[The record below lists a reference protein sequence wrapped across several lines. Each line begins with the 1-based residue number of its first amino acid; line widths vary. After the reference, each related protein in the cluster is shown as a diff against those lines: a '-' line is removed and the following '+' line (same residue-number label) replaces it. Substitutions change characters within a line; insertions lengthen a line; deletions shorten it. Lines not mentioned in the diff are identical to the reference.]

1 MRKIQVK
8 PSISYPPRMMTT
20 FYGILARMHELE
32 RTKAA
37 KRYLNDP
44 MARITRMMM
53 TMMMMTT
60 TMTVPIKDN
69 NNEQCQQ

>member
-1 MRKIQVK
+1 MK
-8 PSISYPPRMMTT
+8 PLISYPPRMMTT
-20 FYGILARMHELE
+20 YYGILARMHELE

-37 KRYLNDP
+37 KRYLNDA
-44 MARITRMMM
+44 MARITRMTMM
-53 TMMMMTT
+53 MMMMMTT

>member
-1 MRKIQVK
+1 MK

-20 FYGILARMHELE
+20 YYGILARVHELE

-37 KRYLNDP
+37 KRYLNDA

-53 TMMMMTT
+53 TMMMKMMMMTT

-69 NNEQCQQ
+69 DNEQCQQ